1 LSYQKLDIWQRS
13 YRLFLDCH
21 KLSLTLPAVEKYAMA
36 DQLRRA
42 ALSIPLNIAEGYG
55 HKEYQRDYVRFLVIA
70 LGSKE
75 EVCVLL
81 QACEDL
87 GYADGS
93 QISKLLNE
101 YKVVGAG
108 ISSLKRVVQNEI
120 GREKCNV

>member
-1 LSYQKLDIWQRS
+1 MSYQNLDIWQRS
-13 YRLFLDCH
+13 YRLFLECH
-21 KLSLTLPAVEKYAMA
+21 KLSLILPALEKYAMA

-55 HKEYQRDYVRFLVIA
+55 RKEYQRDYVRFLVMA

-87 GYADGS
+87 GYVEGF

-101 YKVVGAG
+101 YKIIGAG
-108 ISSLKRVVQNEI
+108 ISGLKRVVQNEME
-120 GREKCNV
+120 RKKCNV